1 MGPSLSS
8 FPCLMDL
15 PPNPFSISQ
24 PKSLSYDTLHLQE
37 AVCFEK
43 FFQW

>member
-15 PPNPFSISQ
+15 PPSPFSISQ
-24 PKSLSYDTLHLQE
+24 PKGLSYDTPHPQ
-37 AVCFEK
+37 
-43 FFQW
+43 